1 MSKELFLE
9 IGTEEIPAGMLPVAM
24 RDLERMIRKELTAA
38 RIEFGAITTYATP
51 RRLVLAVADVAEL
64 QQRQELNLTGPSIK
78 VAYDADGNPTK
89 AAQGFARSNGVD
101 VSELS
106 QKETEKGSYLF
117 LSKVIEGQPVCDQLP
132 AMLLKIVSSLSFKK
146 SMRWKDLDIR
156 FARPIHWMV
165 ALFGGDVVPFS
176 YGELTSGNESFG
188 HRFMAPQ
195 AFTVTGLDD
204 FVAKAREHF
213 IIVDPAERKQ
223 IIAREIER
231 VAREEGGALNVD
243 EELLEEVAYLV
254 EDPTPL
260 CGSFDEEFLQL
271 PDELLITSMKEHQRY
286 FTLADDEGRL
296 LAKFITISN
305 TRPKDPSVVVKGN
318 ERVLRARLS
327 DAMFFWKEDQKKS
340 LESRLEALKNVVY
353 QAKLGTSYAKV
364 QRFTL
369 LAETLANQ
377 LDPSCLELTRRAAT
391 LCKCDLETGMVYEFP
406 ELQGIMGREYAKI
419 EGEDPRVATAIYEH
433 YLPIQAGGEL
443 PSDNV
448 GAFVSLAD
456 KIDTVCGCFGVG
468 LIPTG
473 TADPYALRRCT
484 IGILNILIE
493 RGFRI
498 SLPSLVAQSVKQL
511 EDKLNRS
518 AEEVTAEVVEFIR
531 LRFVNMLTGKGF
543 SADVV
548 EAVLSA
554 GFDDVIDA
562 RQRVEAL
569 SAMKEQQDFE
579 ALAATFK
586 RVGNIIKGGVSDA
599 VVENV
604 FEEDCEKELFAELQR
619 IQQDVTRLMA
629 SGDYPEVLRSIAT
642 LRPAVD
648 AFFDGVMVMA
658 NDEAVKTNRLA
669 LLTQVAGLFAGLADF
684 SRIAA

>member
-9 IGTEEIPAGMLPVAM
+9 LGTEEIPAGMLPVAM

-64 QQRQELNLTGPSIK
+64 QQRQELNLTGPSLK
-78 VAYDADGNPTK
+78 VAYDVDGNPTK

-117 LSKVIEGQPVCDQLP
+117 LSKVIEGQPVSGELP

-156 FARPIHWMV
+156 FARPMHWMV
-165 ALFGGDVVPFS
+165 ALFGGEVVPFS

-260 CGSFDEEFLQL
+260 CGSFDEEYLQL

-318 ERVLRARLS
+318 ERVLRARLA
-327 DAMFFWKEDQKKS
+327 DAMFFWTEDQKKS
-340 LESRLEALKNVVY
+340 LESRLESLKNVVY

-364 QRFTL
+364 LRFTI

-419 EGEDPRVATAIYEH
+419 EGEDPRVATAIFEH
-433 YLPIQAGGEL
+433 YLPIQAGGDL

-456 KIDTVCGCFGVG
+456 KVDTVCGCFGVG

-473 TADPYALRRCT
+473 TADPYALRRST
-484 IGILNILIE
+484 IGILNILLD
-493 RGFRI
+493 RNYRI
-498 SLPSLVAQSVKQL
+498 SLPTLVGQAVQQL

-518 AEEVTAEVVEFIR
+518 AEQVTAEVVEFIR
-531 LRFVNMLTGKGF
+531 LRFVNMLTGQGF

-579 ALAATFK
+579 ALAATSK
-586 RVGNIIKGGVSDA
+586 RVGNIIKGGVTDA
-599 VVENV
+599 VVESV

-619 IQQDVTRLMA
+619 IQQDVSRLMA
-629 SGDYPEVLRSIAT
+629 SGDYPAVLRSIAT

-658 NDEAVKTNRLA
+658 KDEAVKTNRLA

>member
-9 IGTEEIPAGMLPVAM
+9 LGAEEIPAGMLPVAL

-51 RRLVLAVADVAEL
+51 RRLVLAVADVAEQ
-64 QQRQELNLTGPSIK
+64 QQRKELNLTGPSLK
-78 VAYDADGNPTK
+78 VAYDGEGKPTK

-106 QKETEKGSYLF
+106 QIETEKGSYLY
-117 LSKVIEGQPVCDQLP
+117 LSKVIEGQPVAAELP
-132 AMLLKIVSSLSFKK
+132 ALLLKVVSGLSFKK

-156 FARPIHWMV
+156 FARPMHWIV

-195 AFTVTGLDD
+195 AFAVTGLDD
-204 FVAKAREHF
+204 FVAKARQHF
-213 IIVDPAERKQ
+213 VIVDPAERKQ
-223 IIAREIER
+223 TIAREIER
-231 VAREEGGALNVD
+231 VAREEGGSLNVD

-254 EDPTPL
+254 EDPTVL

-271 PDELLITSMKEHQRY
+271 PKELLVTSMKEHQRY

-318 ERVLRARLS
+318 ERVLRARLA
-327 DAMFFWKEDQKKS
+327 DAMFFWQEDQKRT

-391 LCKCDLETGMVYEFP
+391 LCKCDLETAMVYEFP

-419 EGEDPRVATAIYEH
+419 EGEDPRVSTAIFEH
-433 YLPIQAGGEL
+433 YLPIQAGGDL

-493 RGFRI
+493 RDFRI
-498 SLPSLVAQSVKQL
+498 SLPALVGQAVQQL
-511 EDKLNRS
+511 EDKLNRGV
-518 AEEVTAEVVEFIR
+518 EQVVAEVVEFIR
-531 LRFVNMLTGKGF
+531 LRFVNMLTGQGF
-543 SADVV
+543 AADVV

-554 GFDDVIDA
+554 EFDDVIDA
-562 RQRVEAL
+562 QKRVVAL

-586 RVGNIIKGGVSDA
+586 RVGNIIKGGVTDA
-599 VVENV
+599 VDERV

-629 SGDYPEVLRSIAT
+629 SEDYPEVLRTIAK
-642 LRPAVD
+642 LRPSVD

-658 NDEAVKTNRLA
+658 KDEAVKTNRLA

>member
-9 IGTEEIPAGMLPVAM
+9 LGTEEIPAGMLPVAM

-51 RRLVLAVADVAEL
+51 RRLVLAVADVAEQ

-117 LSKVIEGQPVCDQLP
+117 LSKVIEGQPVCNELP

-156 FARPIHWMV
+156 FARPMHWMV
-165 ALFGGDVVPFS
+165 ALFGGEVVPFS
-176 YGELTSGNESFG
+176 YGELTSSNESFG

-195 AFTVTGLDD
+195 SFVVTGLDD
-204 FVAKAREHF
+204 YVAKTREHF
-213 IIVDPAERKQ
+213 VIVDPAERKQ
-223 IIAREIER
+223 IIASEIER

-243 EELLEEVAYLV
+243 EQLLEEVAYLV

-318 ERVLRARLS
+318 ERVLRARLA
-327 DAMFFWKEDQKKS
+327 DAMFFWTEDQKKP
-340 LESRLEALKNVVY
+340 LESRLEALKKVVY

-364 QRFTL
+364 QRFTI

-419 EGEDPRVATAIYEH
+419 EGEDPRVATAIFEH
-433 YLPIQAGGEL
+433 YLPIQAGGDL

-456 KIDTVCGCFGVG
+456 KVDTVCGCFGVG

-493 RGFRI
+493 RDFRI
-498 SLPSLVAQSVKQL
+498 SLPTFVGHAVQQL
-511 EDKLNRS
+511 EEKLNRS
-518 AEEVTAEVVEFIR
+518 TEKVTAEVVEFIR
-531 LRFVNMLTGKGF
+531 LRFVNMLTGQGF

-548 EAVLSA
+548 DAVLSA

-569 SAMKEQQDFE
+569 SAMKEQQDFK

-586 RVGNIIKGGVSDA
+586 RVGNIIKGGVTDA
-599 VVENV
+599 VVESV
-604 FEEDCEKELFAELQR
+604 FEEDCEKELFAELKR

-642 LRPAVD
+642 LRPSVD

-658 NDEAVKTNRLA
+658 KDETVKTNRLA

>member
-9 IGTEEIPAGMLPVAM
+9 LGTEEIPAGMLPVAM

-51 RRLVLAVADVAEL
+51 RRLVLAVADVAEQ

-89 AAQGFARSNGVD
+89 AAQGFARSNGVE

-106 QKETEKGSYLF
+106 QTETEKGSYLF
-117 LSKVIEGQPVCDQLP
+117 LSKVIEGQAVGAELP
-132 AMLLKIVSSLSFKK
+132 AMLLKVVSSLSFKK
-146 SMRWKDLDIR
+146 SMRWKNLDIR
-156 FARPIHWMV
+156 FARPMHWMV
-165 ALFGGDVVPFS
+165 ALYGGEVVPFS

-195 AFTVTGLDD
+195 AFAVTGLDD
-204 FVAKAREHF
+204 YVAKAREHF

-318 ERVLRARLS
+318 ERVLRARLA
-327 DAMFFWKEDQKKS
+327 DAMFFWKEDQKKT

-377 LDPSCLELTRRAAT
+377 LDGSCLELTRRAAT

-419 EGEDPRVATAIYEH
+419 EGEDPRVATAIFEH
-433 YLPIQAGGEL
+433 YLPIQAGGDL

-484 IGILNILIE
+484 IGILNILLE
-493 RGFRI
+493 RNFRI
-498 SLPSLVAQSVKQL
+498 SLPTLVGQAVQQL

-518 AEEVTAEVVEFIR
+518 AEQVTAEVVEFIR
-531 LRFVNMLTGKGF
+531 LRFVNMLTGQGF

-569 SAMKEQQDFE
+569 SAMKKQQDFE

-586 RVGNIIKGGVSDA
+586 RVGNIIKGGVTDA
-599 VVENV
+599 VVESV

-619 IQQDVTRLMA
+619 IQHDVTRLMA

-658 NDEAVKTNRLA
+658 KDEAVKTNRLA

>member
-1 MSKELFLE
+1 
-9 IGTEEIPAGMLPVAM
+9 
-24 RDLERMIRKELTAA
+24 
-38 RIEFGAITTYATP
+38 
-51 RRLVLAVADVAEL
+51 
-64 QQRQELNLTGPSIK
+64 
-78 VAYDADGNPTK
+78 
-89 AAQGFARSNGVD
+89 
-101 VSELS
+101 
-106 QKETEKGSYLF
+106 
-117 LSKVIEGQPVCDQLP
+117 
-132 AMLLKIVSSLSFKK
+132 
-146 SMRWKDLDIR
+146 
-156 FARPIHWMV
+156 
-165 ALFGGDVVPFS
+165 
-176 YGELTSGNESFG
+176 
-188 HRFMAPQ
+188 MAPQ

-243 EELLEEVAYLV
+243 EQLLEEVAYLV

-286 FTLADDEGRL
+286 FTLADDDGRL

-318 ERVLRARLS
+318 ERVLRARLA
-327 DAMFFWKEDQKKS
+327 DAMFFWTEDQKKP
-340 LESRLEALKNVVY
+340 LESRLEALKKVVY

-364 QRFTL
+364 QRFTI

-419 EGEDPRVATAIYEH
+419 EGEDPRVATAIFEH
-433 YLPIQAGGEL
+433 YLPIQAGGDL
-443 PSDNV
+443 PSDNI

-456 KIDTVCGCFGVG
+456 KVDTVCGCFGVG

-484 IGILNILIE
+484 IGILNILLD
-493 RGFRI
+493 RNYRI
-498 SLPSLVAQSVKQL
+498 SLPTLVGQAVQQL

-518 AEEVTAEVVEFIR
+518 SEQVTAEVVEFIR
-531 LRFVNMLTGKGF
+531 LRFVNMLTGQGF

-586 RVGNIIKGGVSDA
+586 RVGNIIKGGVTDA
-599 VVENV
+599 VVESV

-629 SGDYPEVLRSIAT
+629 SGDYPAVLRSIAT

-658 NDEAVKTNRLA
+658 KDEAVKTNRLA
-669 LLTQVAGLFAGLADF
+669 LLTQVSGLFAGLADF

>member
-9 IGTEEIPAGMLPVAM
+9 LGTEEIPAGMLPVAM

-64 QQRQELNLTGPSIK
+64 QQRQELNLTGPSLK

-117 LSKVIEGQPVCDQLP
+117 LSKVIEGQPVSGELP

-156 FARPIHWMV
+156 FARPMHWIV
-165 ALFGGDVVPFS
+165 ALFGGEVVPFS

-318 ERVLRARLS
+318 ERVLRARLA
-327 DAMFFWKEDQKKS
+327 DAMFFWTEDQKKS
-340 LESRLEALKNVVY
+340 LESRLESLKNVVY

-364 QRFTL
+364 LRFTI

-419 EGEDPRVATAIYEH
+419 EGEDPRVATAIFEH
-433 YLPIQAGGEL
+433 Y
-443 PSDNV
+443 
-448 GAFVSLAD
+448 
-456 KIDTVCGCFGVG
+456 
-468 LIPTG
+468 
-473 TADPYALRRCT
+473 
-484 IGILNILIE
+484 
-493 RGFRI
+493 
-498 SLPSLVAQSVKQL
+498 
-511 EDKLNRS
+511 
-518 AEEVTAEVVEFIR
+518 
-531 LRFVNMLTGKGF
+531 
-543 SADVV
+543 
-548 EAVLSA
+548 
-554 GFDDVIDA
+554 
-562 RQRVEAL
+562 
-569 SAMKEQQDFE
+569 
-579 ALAATFK
+579 
-586 RVGNIIKGGVSDA
+586 
-599 VVENV
+599 
-604 FEEDCEKELFAELQR
+604 
-619 IQQDVTRLMA
+619 
-629 SGDYPEVLRSIAT
+629 
-642 LRPAVD
+642 
-648 AFFDGVMVMA
+648 
-658 NDEAVKTNRLA
+658 
-669 LLTQVAGLFAGLADF
+669 
-684 SRIAA
+684 